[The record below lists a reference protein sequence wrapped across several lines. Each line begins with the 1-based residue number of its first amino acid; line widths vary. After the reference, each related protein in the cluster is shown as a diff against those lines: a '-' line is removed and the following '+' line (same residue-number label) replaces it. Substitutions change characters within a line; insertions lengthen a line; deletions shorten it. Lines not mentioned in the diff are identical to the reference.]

1 MRVDGT
7 TLVTVVI
14 MSPISSAGCRI
25 YHRGGAVEEIFGSVA
40 EASSPTSPTV
50 ASHVPVTAIMT
61 RDVTCVHR
69 NLEIEHVIDLVVRKY
84 VGCIPVVDR
93 TNRPVGMITKRDLV
107 AQLAAV
113 LGKTSDSDETPFA
126 NELSPRT
133 AEEIMMPLA
142 ITLDERSTVAQAAAL
157 MTHEGFH
164 HLPVVSGGYIV
175 GIVSSLDIVKWLAR
189 NDAT

>member
-1 MRVDGT
+1 
-7 TLVTVVI
+7 
-14 MSPISSAGCRI
+14 MSPASSAGCRI
-25 YHRGGAVEEIFGSVA
+25 YHRGGAVEEVFASVS
-40 EASSPTSPTV
+40 EAVSPTTPTV
-50 ASHVPVTAIMT
+50 AAFVPVTAIMT

-69 NLEIEHVIDLVVRKY
+69 NLEIEHVIDLVVRQY

-93 TNRPVGMITKRDLV
+93 AHRPVGMITKRDLV
-107 AQLAAV
+107 VQLACI
-113 LGKTSDSDETPFA
+113 LGNKTSDSEEAPHA
-126 NELSPRT
+126 GELSPRT
-133 AEEIMMPLA
+133 AEEIMLPLA

-164 HLPVVSGGYIV
+164 HLPVVADGRVI